1 MDFSSLVLM
10 EKDKETGFITKELG
24 SFSVND
30 GALFVK
36 RFYVDDNKVFL
47 KFDTN
52 KDVEEWEFS
61 AIYDLFDVDSF
72 KNKGFEIE
80 EDLEEFNPTFIITFP
95 YDEEYSVMNEK
106 VSEVIELI
114 NDAMVKVFEDI
125 RDKEREYTEE

>member
-24 SFSVND
+24 SFNVSE

-36 RFYVDDNKVFL
+36 RFFVDDNIVTL

-61 AIYDLFDVDSF
+61 AIFDLFDVESF
-72 KNKGFEIE
+72 KAKGYAVV
-80 EDLEEFNPTFIITFP
+80 EDLEEFNPTFIVTFP
-95 YDEEYSVMNEK
+95 YDEEYSVMSEK
-106 VSEVIELI
+106 VTEVIELI
-114 NDAMVKVFEDI
+114 NNGMEKVFEDI